1 MILLT
6 VEEIISL
13 HNKIVEMT
21 GGSFGIRDQSLL
33 ESAVYNAVSSYAD
46 IEAYPTIEEKSARLM
61 FALTNNHAFVDG
73 NKRIGVMVMLMTLGL
88 NNIELEYSKQ
98 DLVDLGL
105 LVAAGEKGYE
115 YILDWIKN
123 HKK

>member
-21 GGSFGIRDQSLL
+21 GGSFGIRDRSLL

-105 LVAAGEKGYE
+105 LVAAGEKEYE